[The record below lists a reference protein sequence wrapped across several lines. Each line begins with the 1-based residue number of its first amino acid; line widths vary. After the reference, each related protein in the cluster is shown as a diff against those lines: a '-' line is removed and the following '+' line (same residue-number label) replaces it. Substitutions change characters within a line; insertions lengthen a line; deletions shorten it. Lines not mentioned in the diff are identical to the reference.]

1 MYVDY
6 WLGQIKS
13 IKKKK
18 SAKQKHKSNIKMK
31 GGESRKGNKHFIKKE
46 KLYIYLKSYGESQ

>member
-1 MYVDY
+1 
-6 WLGQIKS
+6 
-13 IKKKK
+13 
-18 SAKQKHKSNIKMK
+18 MK